1 MSASDDQMEVYKQHR
16 NAQEKYVYFLLAAAG
31 AAIGFA
37 VNQTKELSLGYSQL
51 PLAVAVI
58 LWGFS
63 FYFGCRHITYV
74 ECVLYSNAE
83 LLKVK
88 AGNHPKTGTN
98 PQLIE
103 IAIEG
108 ISSAIAQN
116 VEDGA
121 WYGRWQFR
129 CLIFGSAF
137 YLAWHVYEM
146 WMRGLV
152 NG

>member
-16 NAQEKYVYFLLAAAG
+16 ASQEKYAYFLLAAAG

-37 VNQTKELSLGYSQL
+37 VSQTKDLTLAYSQL
-51 PLAVAVI
+51 PLAVAVV

-74 ECVLYSNAE
+74 ECILYANVD

-88 AGNHPKTGTN
+88 AGQHPRTGEN
-98 PQLIE
+98 PQLIH
-103 IAIEG
+103 IAVEG
-108 ISSAIAQN
+108 ISSAIEKN
-116 VEDGA
+116 VEDAA

-137 YLAWHVYEM
+137 YLGWHIYEM
-146 WMRGLV
+146 WMRGLAAL
-152 NG
+152 